1 MHGITDAGIEQLA
14 KQCYY
19 AYGSVT
25 DHKNYQG
32 LPMPTWENLT
42 DKIREAW
49 KAAARCGFNE
59 GYNWEL
65 MHQTSPDHK

>member
-1 MHGITDAGIEQLA
+1 MDGEQQTALA

-32 LPMPTWENLT
+32 LPMPEWEQLT

-49 KAAARCGFNE
+49 KAAARYAFNE
-59 GYNWEL
+59 GYTYEVT
-65 MHQTSPDHK
+65 HHSDAPDHR